1 MWIITDEPILF
12 NTDSGHVIDFG
23 WSHDVQTYCVYLNDS
38 AVYQCF
44 TSRDAIDYIRG
55 LAQLLGAV
63 SVPMPPVEADDK
75 PEPF

>member
-23 WSHDVQTYCVYLNDS
+23 WSPDVKTYCVYLNDK
-38 AVYQCF
+38 AVYQCLIAV
-44 TSRDAIDYIRG
+44 DAVNFIYA
-55 LAQLLGAV
+55 LAQLLGAA
-63 SVPMPPVEADDK
+63 SVPMPPVEPDDK